1 MPEPVSQPLPTEETP
16 RSVNWVFV
24 CREGATQEFD
34 ASDLLNDIGGEQPLV
49 SLKDLMTEKL
59 EELKGRRTHS
69 FLEGEKA
76 HLLGTQKWTIET
88 NEPHQLSIK
97 SSSSTSGWVT
107 LVLPNL
113 ARRTVRITLFITPK
127 YLQVKPK
134 VADERQYND
143 LALRF
148 IKTVLFSKEKNHRT
162 FFEKNLAQ
170 ISSIIPLRLLVP
182 YFVDELSEV
191 IENGPGLPRQYT
203 SKQVEKSQVVGRI
216 NYGAYVRQM
225 YSKPHMLPQ
234 VQTELSVDNLYA
246 QFLLGGLEKAME
258 VAGSP
263 EDVDGVQRLLS
274 LFDGVSRTAVSAD
287 RFDGVDLPATLQD
300 YRTSMNLASMFL
312 AESIAVLDT
321 MSKQTYESLELLY
334 ASEYIFEGVVTRMIN
349 EAFGQQRWRCENDP
363 RDEKIWTEKDLV
375 EDDDDES
382 EEGQKMKAK
391 TDHVLHNSDG
401 RAMMVFE
408 SKHTKDYIRTNK
420 GGLIDIKPKFNK
432 KHAEQLIVSM
442 IAHSTLRGMI
452 TTPLPDRPD
461 GQKILRPKTLPTV
474 QFPPKG
480 SALFQYQ
487 FASED
492 IPKPKIFLMY
502 IDMSVL
508 DDHHSQ
514 AYRGHLNKIRE
525 EILAAMDDINLQDSV
540 ATIAL

>member
-1 MPEPVSQPLPTEETP
+1 MPTPVSKPLPTEETP

-34 ASDLLNDIGGEQPLV
+34 VSDLLNDIGGEQPLD

-59 EELKGRRTHS
+59 EFPKERRTHS
-69 FLEGEKA
+69 FLEGEEA
-76 HLLGTQKWTIET
+76 HVLGTQKWTIET
-88 NEPHQLSIK
+88 KEPHQLSIK

-107 LVLPNL
+107 LLLPKL

-127 YLQVKPK
+127 YLQLKPK

-148 IKTVLFSKEKNHRT
+148 IKTVLFSNEKNHRA

-234 VQTELSVDNLYA
+234 VQTELSVDNLYS
-246 QFLLGGLEKAME
+246 QFLLGGLLKAME
-258 VAGSP
+258 VARSP
-263 EDVDGVQRLLS
+263 EDVNGVQRLLS
-274 LFDGVSRTAVSAD
+274 LFDGVSRKAVSAD

-349 EAFGQQRWRCENDP
+349 EAFEQQRWRCENDP
-363 RDEKIWTEKDLV
+363 RDEKIWTEKDLF
-375 EDDDDES
+375 EDDDDER

-391 TDHVLHNSDG
+391 TDHVLKNSDG
-401 RAMMVFE
+401 HTVMVFE
-408 SKHTKDYIRTNK
+408 SKHTKKYIRTNK
-420 GGLIDIKPKFNK
+420 DGLIDTKPKFDK

-452 TTPLPDRPD
+452 TTPLPDRP
-461 GQKILRPKTLPTV
+461 GAEKISSPKTLPTA

-480 SALFQYQ
+480 SPLFQYQ
-487 FASED
+487 FASEN
-492 IPKPKIFLMY
+492 IPKPQIFLMY

-508 DDHHSQ
+508 DDHHSP
-514 AYRGHLNKIRE
+514 AYRDHLNGIRE
-525 EILAAMDDINLQDSV
+525 EIRNALGNINQQDPV
-540 ATIAL
+540 ATIAV